1 MRTVLEALKIVNNV
15 TRNAIG
21 MDLRAIKRAR
31 AMRIELDEER
41 RELNRRLFDLSTRE
55 TIRPT
60 HVRECLQKQM
70 DLQVQGAI
78 RVKMI
83 VDINGMNCTAKE
95 RAALVESVRGIFS
108 SSVASIAFELSPT
121 TGNAIDDI
129 LAVCDLFDAAADIT
143 INDIMAEISADIF
156 SEA

>member
-1 MRTVLEALKIVNNV
+1 MRTTLEALKIVNNLARDAV
-15 TRNAIG
+15 G

-41 RELNRRLFDLSTRE
+41 RELNRRLFELSTRE

-60 HVRECLQKQM
+60 HVRECLQQQM
-70 DLQVQGAI
+70 DLHGQGAT

-83 VDINGMNCTAKE
+83 ADINGMNCTAKE
-95 RAALVESVRGIFS
+95 RAELVESVRGIFS
-108 SSVASIAFELSPT
+108 GSIASMTFELTPT

-129 LAVCDLFDAAADIT
+129 LAVCDLLDAAADMT
-143 INDIMAEISADIF
+143 ISDILAEISADIF